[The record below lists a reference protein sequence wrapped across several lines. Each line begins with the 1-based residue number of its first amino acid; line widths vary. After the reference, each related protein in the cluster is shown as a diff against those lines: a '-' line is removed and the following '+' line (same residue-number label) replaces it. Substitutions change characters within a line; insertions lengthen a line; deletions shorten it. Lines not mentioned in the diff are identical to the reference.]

1 MRTLKF
7 AVLGILSLKPMNEE
21 EIGQIISQDIGCF
34 WSTKHIQV
42 IPEINRLT
50 KEGLITKN
58 PDGYNITH
66 KGSAELDQWLVKDQA
81 LDNTAKDIFSLRMY
95 FSHRMDDERICEL
108 LQSQKIQHEAK
119 QKFLQV
125 ILRQKY
131 KSGHP
136 SHEERGYYLLL
147 KGSIER
153 ETFYVKWLNECLD
166 YIQEETKGQD

>member
-1 MRTLKF
+1 MRTLKY

-21 EIGQIISQDIGCF
+21 EIGQTITTDIGAF

-42 IPEINRLT
+42 IPEIHRLC
-50 KEGLITKN
+50 KEGAIEKSDNQYVITK
-58 PDGYNITH
+58 
-66 KGSAELDQWLVKDQA
+66 KGSAELDSWLVKDQA

-95 FSHRMDDERICEL
+95 FSHRMDDERILEL

-125 ILRQKY
+125 MLKQKY
-131 KSGHP
+131 KASQP
-136 SHEERGYYLLL
+136 THEERGYYLLL

-153 ETFYVKWLNECLD
+153 EAFYVHWLCECID
-166 YIQEETKGQD
+166 YIRDHPDE

>member
-21 EIGQIISQDIGCF
+21 EIGQTISQDIGCF

-42 IPEINRLT
+42 I
-50 KEGLITKN
+50 
-58 PDGYNITH
+58 

-95 FSHRMDDERICEL
+95 FSHRMNDERICEL

-153 ETFYVKWLNECLD
+153 EAFYVNWLNECLD
-166 YIQEETKGQD
+166 YIQEESKGQD